1 MKQNNYKEEQEA
13 REIENWRNE
22 HGEPDFN
29 YLQSLVKEGS
39 SESMDKLKSIADDLN
54 ADYNPDTSAEDLVEA
69 IRMAAQENED
79 GNVNDIN

>member
-1 MKQNNYKEEQEA
+1 MKQNNYKDEQEA
-13 REIENWRNE
+13 KETENWRNE

-29 YLQSLVKEGS
+29 YLQSLGKEGS
-39 SESMDKLKSIADDLN
+39 SESIDKLKSIADDLN
-54 ADYNPDTSAEDLVEA
+54 ADYDPDASAEDLIET